1 MAGPASPPQRSSG
14 RHMLHGSFWMILLR
28 WTLRLIGLVST
39 IILAR
44 LLTPADFGI
53 VSMAMI
59 VVGILE
65 VLNQTGQQLAIIRLE
80 HPTRDDYDAAWTI
93 SALVGVIIAVAIL
106 IVAPFTQAYFHEPRA
121 VIVMQCLAL
130 RAFLSGLENVGVV
143 DFRRD
148 VRFDRFFTYNA
159 YPKIFSF
166 FVTIGLAW
174 YLRNYWALVGGIL
187 ANQASRIV
195 LSYIMHAYRPR
206 ISFKKVAGLWS
217 FSTWTLLRSIGITI
231 NSQVDQII
239 IGGISGVS
247 AMGRYS
253 VASDIAATPSR
264 EVNEP
269 LVTVLYSVMAKFQ
282 SDMGELR
289 SLFLRTLG
297 WSTIICSSTSV
308 GVALVAPEL
317 VPLVLGHKWLD
328 VEPLMGWLALSA
340 GALGF
345 GSTAY
350 ILFDLIGK
358 PHLGARMQWV
368 RLVMLAIL
376 LAPVG
381 LITRDLYWIAV
392 ARFVVTV
399 VFLPTLFIAAGRH
412 INVSLGDY
420 INVFWRPLLAAAIMA
435 LAVEYLRM
443 LLAGPDFLRLIASV
457 STGALVYTGTLLLLW
472 RLSGRPASPEQ
483 DLLGIV
489 RGVANKFLIRERR
502 A

>member
-1 MAGPASPPQRSSG
+1 MAAPVSPPERSSG
-14 RHMLHGSFWMILLR
+14 SHMLHGSFWMILLR

-39 IILAR
+39 VILAR

-80 HPTRDDYDAAWTI
+80 HPTREDYDAAWTI
-93 SALVGVIIAVAIL
+93 SAIVGLIIAVIIL
-106 IVAPFTQAYFHEPRA
+106 IIAPFTEVYFHEPRA
-121 VIVMQCLAL
+121 VLVMQWLAL
-130 RAFLSGLENVGVV
+130 RAFLSGLENVGIV

-159 YPKIFSF
+159 YPKVFSF
-166 FVTIGLAW
+166 FVTIGCAW
-174 YLRNYWALVGGIL
+174 YLRSYWALVAGML

-195 LSYIMHAYRPR
+195 LSYMLHSYRPR
-206 ISFKKVAGLWS
+206 ISFKKVSGLWS

-239 IGGISGVS
+239 IGGLSGVS

-282 SDMGELR
+282 SDMSELR

-297 WSTIICSSTSV
+297 WSAIICSSTSV
-308 GVALVAPEL
+308 GVALVAPEM

-350 ILFDLIGK
+350 IMFDLIGK

-376 LAPVG
+376 LTPVG
-381 LITRDLYWIAV
+381 LMTRDLYWIAF

-399 VFLPTLFIAAGRH
+399 LFLPTLFIAAGRH
-412 INVSLGDY
+412 INVGIVEYL
-420 INVFWRPLLAAAIMA
+420 NVFWRPLLASAMMA
-435 LAVEYLRM
+435 LAVEYVRM
-443 LLAGPDFLRLIASV
+443 FLAGPDFLRLIALV
-457 STGALVYTGTLLLLW
+457 SIGGSVYTSTLLLLW
-472 RLSGRPASPEQ
+472 RLSGCPASPER
-483 DLLGIV
+483 DILGIV
-489 RGVANKFLIRERR
+489 KGIASKFFPRERR